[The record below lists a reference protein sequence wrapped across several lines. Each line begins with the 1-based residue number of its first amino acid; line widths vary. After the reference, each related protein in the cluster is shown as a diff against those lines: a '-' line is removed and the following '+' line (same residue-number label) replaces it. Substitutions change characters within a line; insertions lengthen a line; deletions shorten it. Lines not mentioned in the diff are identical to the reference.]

1 MRYQAPPRTVVNTK
15 AIAAMLMTA
24 VASQPNVLLNLPLV
38 CSLERPRD
46 QITPDLKVRLRML
59 AWACLMARD
68 MRSAELKVAC
78 LVALCVSA
86 P

>member
-1 MRYQAPPRTVVNTK
+1 
-15 AIAAMLMTA
+15 
-24 VASQPNVLLNLPLV
+24 V

-46 QITPDLKVRLRML
+46 EMTPDLKVCLRML